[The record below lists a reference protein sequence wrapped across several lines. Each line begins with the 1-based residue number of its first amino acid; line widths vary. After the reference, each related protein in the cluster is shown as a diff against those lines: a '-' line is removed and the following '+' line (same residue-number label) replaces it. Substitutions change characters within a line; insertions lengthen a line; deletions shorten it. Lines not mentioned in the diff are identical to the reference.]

1 MKILPYFLLTVFI
14 GIVVSVHLA
23 MNSQAGAFMKNT
35 AVGNAVFWTIG
46 AVTAII
52 VGMIGWKEGALSNI
66 RDVPV
71 FLLTAGAMGALV
83 VFGIAWTLDGRMSAG
98 SFFITMLAGQVVTGF
113 VISHFGMFGQAV
125 DPISRY
131 KILGVVLMLG
141 GAAIATFAGTSSD
154 AQDMPVETEEVVGAA
169 TQANE

>member
-1 MKILPYFLLTVFI
+1 MKILPYFIITVFI

-23 MNSQAGAFMKNT
+23 MNSQAGSIMKNT

-52 VGMIGWKEGALSNI
+52 VGIIGWKEGALGNV
-66 RDVPV
+66 RDVPF

-83 VFGIAWTLDGRMSAG
+83 VFGIAWTLDGRMNAN

-113 VISHFGMFGQAV
+113 IISHFGWFGQKV
-125 DPISRY
+125 DPITGY
-131 KILGVVLMLG
+131 KVLAIALMLG
-141 GAAIATFAGTSSD
+141 GAALATFASSPAD
-154 AQDMPVETEEVVGAA
+154 AAESPVEIEEVVGDSVES
-169 TQANE
+169 N